1 MSDEVAYVF
10 QKAPC
15 APQAVESRRVTRFE
29 LPRGEL
35 FIVPR
40 SRRYLQVLS
49 GDAWVSTDERDIV
62 AAPGSCVKLPQTRFP
77 TLVSGLGGQ
86 SLLLEIW

>member
-1 MSDEVAYVF
+1 MSDEVTYVF

-15 APQAVESRRVTRFE
+15 ATQAVEPRRVTRFE

-35 FIVPR
+35 FIIPR
-40 SRRYLQVLS
+40 SRRFLQVLS
-49 GDAWVSTDERDIV
+49 GDAWVSMDERDIV
-62 AAPGSCVKLPQTRFP
+62 AVPGDCVKLPQTRFP
-77 TLVSGLGGQ
+77 TMVSGLAGQ